1 MNTRTKPATKQ
12 QIKAAIQATTGHMK
26 FKVHAQGVTFQS
38 RYESR
43 KPSSMGFTTKVATRM
58 QPNGRFS
65 VTVWG
70 GNANS
75 AMRQM
80 IAGLQDAGYVVE
92 SVNGDSFHVHNGTV
106 ADLDGVLRWE
116 GTY

>member
-1 MNTRTKPATKQ
+1 MSKPATKSQ
-12 QIKAAIQATTGHMK
+12 VQKAIRATTGHMK
-26 FKVHAQGVTFQS
+26 FKVHAQGVTYRK

-43 KPSSMGFTTKVATRM
+43 KPTSMGFATKHATM
-58 QPNGRFS
+58 MKPNGRFS

-70 GNANS
+70 ANAGD
-75 AMRQM
+75 AVHQM

-92 SVNGDSFHVHNGTV
+92 NVSGDRFHVHNGTV
-106 ADLDGVLRWE
+106 AELDGVLRWE

>member
-1 MNTRTKPATKQ
+1 MSKPATKQ
-12 QIKAAIQATTGHMK
+12 QVKAAIQAATGHMK
-26 FKVHAQGVTFQS
+26 FKVHAQGVTYQT

-43 KPSSMGFTTKVATRM
+43 KPTSIGFATKHATKM

-70 GNANS
+70 ANAGD
-75 AMRQM
+75 ALHQM
-80 IAGLQDAGYVVE
+80 VAGLTEAGYVVE
-92 SVNGDSFHVHNGTV
+92 AVNGDSFHVHNGAV